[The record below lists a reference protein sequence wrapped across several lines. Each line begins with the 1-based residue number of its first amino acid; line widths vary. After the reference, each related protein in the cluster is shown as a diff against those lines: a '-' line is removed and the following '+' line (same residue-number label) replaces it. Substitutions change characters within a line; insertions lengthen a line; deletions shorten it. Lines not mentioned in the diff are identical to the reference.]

1 MKYISLFCLFVLC
14 NYAFAQEL
22 NCIVNINA
30 TQVTGD
36 KQVFPTLQ
44 DAIRRYMN
52 NTKWTNDVFAPE
64 EKIECFIDISVQNRD
79 QDRMTCMANIRVLRP
94 SYNSTYK
101 SVIANISDKNVNF
114 NYVPNQELY
123 FTDGTYND
131 NLTAI
136 LNFYGFVI
144 VGLDYDTFSAGGG
157 QPYFQKAQEW
167 VNLASGNKEN
177 GWTVANASN
186 PTQTREGLA
195 RELQNGSASAYHAA
209 MYKFHRN
216 GMDKMES
223 DPAKGRKA
231 IIEALKDMETVNRN
245 VPVSRLLRVFLDA
258 KSNELVAIFGKA
270 FPTEKQSFLEQM
282 QKIDPT
288 SMAVYNKVLENK

>member
-186 PTQTREGLA
+186 PTQTREGLT

>member
-1 MKYISLFCLFVLC
+1 MKYILFSCLFALAF
-14 NYAFAQEL
+14 YASAQEL
-22 NCIVNINA
+22 NCTVNINA

-36 KQVFPTLQ
+36 KQIFPTLQ

-52 NTKWTNDVFAPE
+52 STKWTNDVFSNE

-94 SYNSTYK
+94 AYNSTYK
-101 SVIANISDKNVNF
+101 SVIANISDKSVNF
-114 NYVPNQELY
+114 NYIPNQELY

-131 NLTAI
+131 NLTAV
-136 LNFYGFVI
+136 LNFYGFII
-144 VGLDYDTFSAGGG
+144 VGLDYDTFSPTGG

-167 VNLASGNKEN
+167 VNLASGNKEA
-177 GWTVANASN
+177 GWSVANSSN
-186 PTQTREGLA
+186 PTQTREGLV
-195 RELQNGSASAYHAA
+195 RELQNGSASAYHTA

-216 GMDKMES
+216 GIDKMEA
-223 DPAKGRKA
+223 DPTKGRKA
-231 IIEALKDMETVNRN
+231 IIDALKEMETVNRN
-245 VPVSRLLRVFLDA
+245 VPLSRLLRVFLDA

-270 FPTEKQSFLEQM
+270 FPTEKQAFLEQM